1 MNLLGYKRF
10 KIFRLLNLIRN
21 RFNIGFKNS
30 SEALGF
36 LVTLIPP
43 INIFFSFLCKIST
56 FEKNKGPIT
65 KSYVY
70 LLSKGIGWGA
80 IRHISPETRRK
91 FAKKEFIYKNND
103 SDFKEINNLEVLE
116 NLKINGFS
124 SLGVF
129 FEPDEISEALTFFSK
144 QEYFDAQV
152 PTQGDLLPKQG
163 FLKNYVEGQSRYRS
177 IRKIDSLRCKQVID
191 FLENSSYEWL
201 SKEYLGIH
209 ATNYSIGTFAT
220 FPGKSSHY
228 VLKKHRDFDHF
239 SSLTFFIAWT
249 DTSEK
254 DGATIY
260 YPKTHKFSC
269 KNVTPISLT
278 AKAGEV
284 FVLDTFGFHSG
295 NPLLKK
301 MRVATWVRR
310 GSIPNYATILTGEK

>member
-1 MNLLGYKRF
+1 MNLLAYKRF

-21 RFNIGFKNS
+21 RFNIGFNNS

-43 INIFFSFLCKIST
+43 VNIFFSFICKIST

-80 IRHISPETRRK
+80 IRHISPETRRT
-91 FAKKEFIYKNND
+91 FAKKEFLNRDND
-103 SDFKEINNLEVLE
+103 SDFKEGVNLKVLE
-116 NLKINGFS
+116 NLELNGFS
-124 SLGVF
+124 SLGVL
-129 FEPDEISEALTFFSK
+129 FEPNEIAEALAFFRE

-152 PTQGDLLPKQG
+152 PTQGDLLSKKD

-177 IRKIDSLRCKQVID
+177 IRQIDSLRCKQVND
-191 FLENSSYEWL
+191 FLGNSYYEWL
-201 SKEYLGIH
+201 SKEYLGNNT
-209 ATNYSIGTFAT
+209 TNYSVGTFAT
-220 FPGKSSHY
+220 FPGNASHY

-249 DTSEK
+249 DTSDK

-260 YPKTHKFSC
+260 YPKTHRFSY
-269 KNVTPISLT
+269 KNVTPISLS

-295 NPLLKK
+295 NPFLKK
-301 MRVATWVRR
+301 IRVATWVRR
-310 GSIPNYATILTGEK
+310 GTTPNYATILTGEK